1 MNLNHEIITFKEV
14 DISSSIISIKMMLRG
29 EKIIK
34 KYKQINLNLNEFSK
48 NIKEKKIMDFPYRSK
63 LVFNYNLVQDK
74 NEITQIINEIKDK
87 KEYKKA
93 KNIFESN
100 EDDDENLEEES
111 EDSTKE
117 NEEKQESNKSVNQLK
132 NNNENKIIEKNDEIN
147 ISDENKNLSFK
158 QRLILFEKNE
168 NIRSNNLKIKH
179 EQKIEKL
186 NEDINSQNKES
197 LLNIQKSDN
206 LINNNQLKQDKEE
219 KISNNLDISENNNN
233 KNVINLKNQENENNK
248 DINQIKQN
256 ENIDDKEINLEKNN
270 KEESNIIDNKNKN
283 VINEDNITKIA
294 RGQKK
299 NTAIEKDP
307 IKLKSKVLQ
316 DKPDD
321 INKKEQALIPNKID
335 FSKEQNFESFCNYF
349 FLCSFPYKNGK
360 VIESSKDYRSAC
372 NHPICSRLLSM
383 EPEIIFKYP
392 SNDNNDLE
400 LNNLSA
406 SICFPSGIKIC
417 YYQERRN
424 IYKPFSTHIISKQGQ
439 KYYMVIYHFYRKL
452 DSMTYNQLYCDNPL
466 KIYLRKFGDNTFC
479 NKYEKE
485 ELEKDLAE
493 CQELGF
499 RDFVFIPYSIVLISK
514 YPYINQMKTCLNII
528 YKIMSNENDIL
539 NDIIDIKTTNLI
551 KDLLSYLIYSIPIP
565 IINSEISFNL
575 PLLSQKMKISSP
587 YKDKMRDLEIVNLTY
602 IISKLCPE
610 NIIDIYRFI
619 LFEQKI
625 LFINK
630 DYNSVS
636 SVIDSFTNVIYPIDW
651 INTIIPIMSSPMV
664 KYLQTYLPFINGISE
679 DLYKNSAKQAL
690 EDAEEGV
697 FQIFIYNDSIKYSKP
712 DYEEDIK
719 SSFPKLPNNIH
730 NKLYSELS
738 DLAKVYKNMN
748 PQEKEKYGENVD
760 NIAKNIFFESTC
772 IMLYDL
778 IDIMLEG
785 EKEFK
790 GFSNST
796 LNKIYEKDAS
806 FYKELIETQIFQN
819 FINNFLKRKKDYTT
833 FICMLKNISE
843 KYVKFV
849 KGKKQWKTLIRK
861 IRLKEVMHFPVSFRI
876 PLHLLNPEE
885 IKTYTINNKQWEEI
899 NNKIKQKY
907 PENKDI
913 FQNIIVPESERTT
926 SNIIEINSQLKS
938 INSEDIIYRYEIS
951 NKSDEKKKIRNSF
964 SINANN
970 SLLLNALNDQS
981 KLKDLSDTLKE
992 KIKKDFSAFLSLII
1006 SNKNIENIQPNK
1018 FNFQEILSYVYYD
1031 IGKDILSKAIYK
1043 KGFRVII
1050 KLSENNY
1057 NNLNKICTNALISLC
1072 DSEENII
1079 NLEFA
1084 VKISSSAFYYCNEKS
1099 NNYLID
1105 DLRNNLGE
1113 NYYFW
1118 NKESFWNTW
1127 QIMEGYFT
1135 HTNYSTYCN
1144 IIMHDFANKLLRLKI
1159 DKDFIIYYLISS
1171 IGEKLI
1177 LLEHNNKL
1185 SRESDKE
1192 NKKLFSENRTK
1203 IIDIVNNCAY

>member
-1 MNLNHEIITFKEV
+1 
-14 DISSSIISIKMMLRG
+14 
-29 EKIIK
+29 
-34 KYKQINLNLNEFSK
+34 
-48 NIKEKKIMDFPYRSK
+48 
-63 LVFNYNLVQDK
+63 
-74 NEITQIINEIKDK
+74 
-87 KEYKKA
+87 
-93 KNIFESN
+93 
-100 EDDDENLEEES
+100 
-111 EDSTKE
+111 
-117 NEEKQESNKSVNQLK
+117 
-132 NNNENKIIEKNDEIN
+132 
-147 ISDENKNLSFK
+147 
-158 QRLILFEKNE
+158 
-168 NIRSNNLKIKH
+168 
-179 EQKIEKL
+179 
-186 NEDINSQNKES
+186 
-197 LLNIQKSDN
+197 
-206 LINNNQLKQDKEE
+206 
-219 KISNNLDISENNNN
+219 
-233 KNVINLKNQENENNK
+233 
-248 DINQIKQN
+248 
-256 ENIDDKEINLEKNN
+256 
-270 KEESNIIDNKNKN
+270 
-283 VINEDNITKIA
+283 
-294 RGQKK
+294 
-299 NTAIEKDP
+299 
-307 IKLKSKVLQ
+307 
-316 DKPDD
+316 
-321 INKKEQALIPNKID
+321 
-335 FSKEQNFESFCNYF
+335 
-349 FLCSFPYKNGK
+349 
-360 VIESSKDYRSAC
+360 
-372 NHPICSRLLSM
+372 
-383 EPEIIFKYP
+383 
-392 SNDNNDLE
+392 
-400 LNNLSA
+400 
-406 SICFPSGIKIC
+406 
-417 YYQERRN
+417 
-424 IYKPFSTHIISKQGQ
+424 
-439 KYYMVIYHFYRKL
+439 
-452 DSMTYNQLYCDNPL
+452 
-466 KIYLRKFGDNTFC
+466 
-479 NKYEKE
+479 
-485 ELEKDLAE
+485 
-493 CQELGF
+493 
-499 RDFVFIPYSIVLISK
+499 
-514 YPYINQMKTCLNII
+514 
-528 YKIMSNENDIL
+528 
-539 NDIIDIKTTNLI
+539 
-551 KDLLSYLIYSIPIP
+551 
-565 IINSEISFNL
+565 
-575 PLLSQKMKISSP
+575 
-587 YKDKMRDLEIVNLTY
+587 
-602 IISKLCPE
+602 
-610 NIIDIYRFI
+610 
-619 LFEQKI
+619 
-625 LFINK
+625 
-630 DYNSVS
+630 
-636 SVIDSFTNVIYPIDW
+636 
-651 INTIIPIMSSPMV
+651 
-664 KYLQTYLPFINGISE
+664 
-679 DLYKNSAKQAL
+679 
-690 EDAEEGV
+690 
-697 FQIFIYNDSIKYSKP
+697 
-712 DYEEDIK
+712 
-719 SSFPKLPNNIH
+719 
-730 NKLYSELS
+730 
-738 DLAKVYKNMN
+738 MN

-843 KYVKFV
+843 KYVKYV

-1084 VKISSSAFYYCNEKS
+1084 VKITSSAFYYCNEKS

-1127 QIMEGYFT
+1127 QIMENYFS
-1135 HTNYSTYCN
+1135 HTNFSTYCQ
-1144 IIMHDFANKLLRLKI
+1144 IIMYDFSNKLLRLKLN
-1159 DKDFIIYYLISS
+1159 KEFIISYLISS
-1171 IGEKLI
+1171 LGEKLF
-1177 LLEHNNKL
+1177 LLENNN
-1185 SRESDKE
+1185 SNRETDTE
-1192 NKKLFSENRTK
+1192 NQLLFSENKTK
-1203 IIDIVNNCAY
+1203 IKDIVNNCAY